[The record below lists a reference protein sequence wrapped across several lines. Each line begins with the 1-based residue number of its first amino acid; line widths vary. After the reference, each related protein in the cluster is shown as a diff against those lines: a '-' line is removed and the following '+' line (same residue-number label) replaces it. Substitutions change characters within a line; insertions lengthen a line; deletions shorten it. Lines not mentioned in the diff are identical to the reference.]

1 MKICFFNVR
10 TSDMMSM
17 PLGITYLGSV
27 LRENGHE
34 VRLFDLYPMD
44 DIKLIIDDL
53 AENFPPDFVGYS
65 MMTTN
70 FNKTK
75 ELNTALKKQFPDKI
89 YCAGGIHPT
98 VLPQETI
105 DDLSLDFVLIGEGEN
120 TILKVIDA
128 IENHKNF
135 DGIKGIAYKQEG
147 GGYYISKELNVV
159 QDLDTLPL
167 PARDLLPV
175 ERYLVPPGYIRS
187 VFLNRVMSVI
197 TSRGCPYT
205 CTFCNSNKIFY
216 RKTRRRSAENVLNEV
231 ENLIKDYKIDGIYFH
246 DETFPMF
253 NNEWLKTL
261 CAGLERLGIKWGC
274 QTTVN
279 VINSCRKEN
288 IEMVKKS
295 GCVQVDVGM
304 ETASDRMLKKIQKA
318 HTREEAIKAF
328 KFLNDNNIRSFT
340 SFIIGLPD
348 ENEED
353 LKANLSFLDEIK
365 PNFTYFNLLTPYP
378 GTVIANTAIK
388 EGKLDKKYFYKDY
401 DMLIETEPLVNLS
414 NVTTDTLK
422 KYHQKLRNK
431 VFVKNYLS
439 MLTINNLRFL
449 LKAIFSFF
457 LTPSLVIKSI
467 KDLYKTRNIEVFVF
481 AIFTSYQRWESRKFN
496 KFLIS
501 KKRSYE
507 KLKQVI

>member
-1 MKICFFNVR
+1 
-10 TSDMMSM
+10 
-17 PLGITYLGSV
+17 
-27 LRENGHE
+27 
-34 VRLFDLYPMD
+34 
-44 DIKLIIDDL
+44 
-53 AENFPPDFVGYS
+53 
-65 MMTTN
+65 
-70 FNKTK
+70 
-75 ELNTALKKQFPDKI
+75 
-89 YCAGGIHPT
+89 
-98 VLPQETI
+98 
-105 DDLSLDFVLIGEGEN
+105 
-120 TILKVIDA
+120 
-128 IENHKNF
+128 
-135 DGIKGIAYKQEG
+135 
-147 GGYYISKELNVV
+147 
-159 QDLDTLPL
+159 
-167 PARDLLPV
+167 
-175 ERYLVPPGYIRS
+175 
-187 VFLNRVMSVI
+187 
-197 TSRGCPYT
+197 
-205 CTFCNSNKIFY
+205 
-216 RKTRRRSAENVLNEV
+216 
-231 ENLIKDYKIDGIYFH
+231 
-246 DETFPMF
+246 
-253 NNEWLKTL
+253 LKTL
-261 CAGLERLGIKWGC
+261 CTGLERLGIKWGC

-288 IEMVKKS
+288 IEMVRKS

-378 GTVIANTAIK
+378 GTVIADTAIK

-431 VFVKNYLS
+431 VFFKNYLS

-449 LKAIFSFF
+449 LKACFSFF

-501 KKRSYE
+501 KKRS
-507 KLKQVI
+507 

>member
-1 MKICFFNVR
+1 M
-10 TSDMMSM
+10 
-17 PLGITYLGSV
+17 
-27 LRENGHE
+27 
-34 VRLFDLYPMD
+34 
-44 DIKLIIDDL
+44 
-53 AENFPPDFVGYS
+53 
-65 MMTTN
+65 
-70 FNKTK
+70 
-75 ELNTALKKQFPDKI
+75 
-89 YCAGGIHPT
+89 
-98 VLPQETI
+98 
-105 DDLSLDFVLIGEGEN
+105 
-120 TILKVIDA
+120 
-128 IENHKNF
+128 
-135 DGIKGIAYKQEG
+135 
-147 GGYYISKELNVV
+147 

-175 ERYLVPPGYIRS
+175 ERYLVPQGYIRS

-205 CTFCNSNKIFY
+205 CTFCNSNQIFY

-288 IEMVKKS
+288 IEMVRKS

-348 ENEED
+348 ESEED

-365 PNFTYFNLLTPYP
+365 PNFTYFNLL
-378 GTVIANTAIK
+378 K
-388 EGKLDKKYFYKDY
+388 
-401 DMLIETEPLVNLS
+401 
-414 NVTTDTLK
+414 
-422 KYHQKLRNK
+422 
-431 VFVKNYLS
+431 
-439 MLTINNLRFL
+439 
-449 LKAIFSFF
+449 IF
-457 LTPSLVIKSI
+457 P
-467 KDLYKTRNIEVFVF
+467 
-481 AIFTSYQRWESRKFN
+481 
-496 KFLIS
+496 
-501 KKRSYE
+501 
-507 KLKQVI
+507 